1 MSIPRRTDGLVVH
14 RAAMCSTEAGR
25 LSRIRSLDGLA
36 SKLLRGSLQTKPSRD
51 PLSVDKV
58 VANIMQTFLVER
70 QIGRFDFS
78 EFEA

>member
-1 MSIPRRTDGLVVH
+1 MSIQRRTDGLVVH

-25 LSRIRSLDGLA
+25 PSRIRSLDGLA
-36 SKLLRGSLQTKPSRD
+36 GKLLRCSLQIKSGWD
-51 PLSVDKV
+51 PLSVGKV
-58 VANIMQTFLVER
+58 VANIMQTILVER